1 MQNEG
6 RSCRVWIERYG
17 GGGSLSHVSA
27 IACVN
32 GIRIFKWK
40 DFLTFS
46 FFFSSSYTHIRLERS
61 SLLVYEYTYLFLLAN
76 KRSVVEQFLRVR
88 SLVCSEPDVGCQ
100 GVLVV
105 VSFVRPQGCVGP
117 VLFPYDLSPSSDLSE
132 SDDPW

>member
-1 MQNEG
+1 MGVQD
-6 RSCRVWIERYG
+6 
-17 GGGSLSHVSA
+17 HVTA
-27 IACVN
+27 IACRV
-32 GIRIFKWK
+32 FKWQ
-40 DFLTFS
+40 DFLYVLILFYHHYHQTRTVFS
-46 FFFSSSYTHIRLERS
+46 
-61 SLLVYEYTYLFLLAN
+61 LVYEYTYLSLLAN